1 MQADSR
7 LGRVIVAPEVL
18 LTIVRQTVL
27 STEGVARLYSKWPE
41 NLGKLLGIQTVAE
54 GLSVQIIDQSLIV
67 EAHVVADPEAQM
79 LELGRRLQQ
88 AICRSVEEIVG
99 LDVRA
104 VNIHIE
110 DVDTGP
116 EEEAAA

>member
-1 MQADSR
+1 M
-7 LGRVIVAPEVL
+7 
-18 LTIVRQTVL
+18 
-27 STEGVARLYSKWPE
+27 
-41 NLGKLLGIQTVAE
+41 
-54 GLSVQIIDQSLIV
+54 
-67 EAHVVADPEAQM
+67 ADPEAQM